1 MSDRRWRHI
10 RHYQIGTHL
19 TSLRVIARLL
29 HMLGSG
35 AEHVSSEQLMKSMR
49 LWQFSPQSTTFFAS
63 SAFFFAAAPFTRS
76 RRLPPFASS
85 ALVLA
90 ICVSRF
96 VVTTFVSAKQL
107 HLCTGRSAPG
117 ADLDTNTHLVILPYG
132 GGRCSTLRAYHSV
145 ISTIR

>member
-1 MSDRRWRHI
+1 MSDLQEGTVFDTDR
-10 RHYQIGTHL
+10 QIGTHL

-63 SAFFFAAAPFTRS
+63 SAAVAPFTRS

-117 ADLDTNTHLVILPYG
+117 ADLDTNTHLAILPYG
-132 GGRCSTLRAYHSV
+132 GGRCSALRA
-145 ISTIR
+145 